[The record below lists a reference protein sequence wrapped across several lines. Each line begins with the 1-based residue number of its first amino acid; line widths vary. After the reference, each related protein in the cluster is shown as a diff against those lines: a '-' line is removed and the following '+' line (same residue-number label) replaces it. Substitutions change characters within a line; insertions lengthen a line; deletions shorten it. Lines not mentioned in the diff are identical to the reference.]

1 MQLSKVRET
10 WFSIFHSGKMSAYVA
25 RSCLDSSPYISL
37 LNEAVL
43 LPIGYWLKGADTNVL
58 DPKGYHPFAIT
69 ADWNNDK
76 IVRHCLENPHLLGP
90 AEKRHANIMQAASI
104 TASNW
109 KRREVLKLILQ
120 KTGSDMTGEDLDKL
134 ITAALDAGNTKAA
147 ILVANMQ
154 AKQLTPFLHPFNTQI
169 LNSPSLSPSVPA
181 SSSAFTPLFHTL
193 TAYSPANSTETP
205 AT

>member
-1 MQLSKVRET
+1 M
-10 WFSIFHSGKMSAYVA
+10 
-25 RSCLDSSPYISL
+25 DSSPYISL

-43 LPIGYWLKGADTNVL
+43 LPTRYWRKGADTNVL

-90 AEKRHANIMQAASI
+90 AENGHANIVQTTSI

-109 KRREVLKLILQ
+109 KRLEVLKLILQ
-120 KTGSDMTGEDLDKL
+120 KIGSDMTSEDLEEL
-134 ITAALDAGNTKAA
+134 INAALDAGNTKAA

-154 AKQLTPFLHPFNTQI
+154 AKQLTPFLHPSNTQI
-169 LNSPSLSPSVPA
+169 LNSPSLSPSVPS
-181 SSSAFTPLFHTL
+181 SSSAFTPLFHIL